1 MEEFSDPS
9 PRAKRW
15 FKKVAQLIPM
25 FNGSHIRLPFRILSE
40 REVLQLSGLEDLWAN
55 TSIEDAERLPERVIR
70 DYCGNSFHP
79 SLIYSELGNDLQ
91 LRRWVNG
98 AAEGPETPVADKNA
112 VLKIY
117 THLCRE
123 VEKLGNQHG
132 YKLGPHIVKEFPP
145 YPDPIGTHDC
155 ISIPKVFD
163 AILVGPR
170 SPKQSQKKRF
180 TFNCAQA
187 AIHHLGAPIS
197 KLLREFGLE
206 VCFDAFRVW
215 LPPSNSRNTFGLPS
229 VVILHS

>member
-1 MEEFSDPS
+1 
-9 PRAKRW
+9 
-15 FKKVAQLIPM
+15 M

-40 REVLQLSGLEDLWAN
+40 REVLQLSGLEDLWTN

-79 SLIYSELGNDLQ
+79 SLIYGALGNDLQ

-98 AAEGPETPVADKNA
+98 EAEGPETPVADKNT

-145 YPDPIGTHDC
+145 YPDPIGTHDFRAPVTTSFQFEEYFRFAFGC
-155 ISIPKVFD
+155 YSAQLASGVVRRCPDLTGVSMLQLAFQRFTECKTRFALIDCLTTAVRTNRSSHWTVGHFVVSSIQFST
-163 AILVGPR
+163 LVR
-170 SPKQSQKKRF
+170 HSQKSSF
-180 TFNCAQA
+180 
-187 AIHHLGAPIS
+187 
-197 KLLREFGLE
+197 
-206 VCFDAFRVW
+206 
-215 LPPSNSRNTFGLPS
+215 
-229 VVILHS
+229 